1 MESSNFPARQM
12 ARVVLA
18 AVAALVGSQGCYHYA
33 PVQVADLA
41 PGTSVRM
48 ELSAVAVDRLRRGP
62 DSVAKLIDGFN
73 VTGTVSRVAGDSV
86 LVMVP
91 TSYMEANVRLK
102 TEEHPV
108 TLLRSDVERVRLRRL
123 DRTRTT
129 WIGVAAGA
137 VAAGAVVYVL
147 DHGGRASGGSTKPGD
162 VADSRSPVIP

>member
-1 MESSNFPARQM
+1 MGSTNFPARQTM
-12 ARVVLA
+12 RMLVGAI
-18 AVAALVGSQGCYHYA
+18 AALVGLQGCYHYA

-62 DSVAKLIDGFN
+62 DSVAKLLDGFN
-73 VTGTVSRVAGDSV
+73 VSGTVSRVAGDSV
-86 LVMVP
+86 LMMVP

-102 TEEHPV
+102 TEDHPV
-108 TLLRSDVERVRLRRL
+108 ALLRSDVERVRLRRL
-123 DRTRTT
+123 DRAKTT

-137 VAAGAVVYVL
+137 VAAGAVVYVI
-147 DHGGRASGGSTKPGD
+147 DRGGRASGGTTKPGD